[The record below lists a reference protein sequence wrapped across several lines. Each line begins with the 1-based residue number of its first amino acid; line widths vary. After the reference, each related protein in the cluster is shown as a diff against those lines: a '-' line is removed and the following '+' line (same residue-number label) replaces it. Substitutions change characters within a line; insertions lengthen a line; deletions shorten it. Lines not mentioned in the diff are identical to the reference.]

1 MSGEALKPMAA
12 ASSLPHQLD
21 TPVTAPA
28 NAALLDI
35 KDLRVTVGAGT
46 STKTIIDGLSLQ
58 VRQGEIVALV
68 GESGSGK
75 SMTAMSLLRLLP
87 PAVAISGGQILFR
100 DHDVLKMSQRELT
113 HLRGG
118 HIGMIF
124 QQPQAMLD
132 PTSRVGV
139 QVGEAL
145 WKHRRP
151 DKASMRDRVIK
162 LLADVGIPAPA
173 TRLDCFAHELSGGM
187 AQRVMMAAAMSGEP
201 QLLIADEPTTALD
214 VTVQVQILKLLDEQ
228 RRKRNL
234 AILLITHDLSIVSAI
249 ADRVAVMYAGRIVE
263 EGPARDILKR
273 PRHPYTRA
281 LIQCSLLKPDENG
294 QLYSIPST
302 PLAPTSGHGCRFLPR
317 CPTAAAN
324 GISAHCLEQEPQLNA
339 YESNCTARCWAVDC
353 SAHTAMAAG
362 RGCA

>member
-1 MSGEALKPMAA
+1 MSEA
-12 ASSLPHQLD
+12 D
-21 TPVTAPA
+21 D
-28 NAALLDI
+28 AALLDVR
-35 KDLRVTVGAGT
+35 DLRVTVSGEGAP
-46 STKTIIDGLSLQ
+46 KTIIDGLNLK
-58 VRQGEIVALV
+58 VRRGEIVALV

-75 SMTAMSLLRLLP
+75 SMTALSLMRLLP
-87 PAVAISGGQILFR
+87 AGLRISGGEILFKGS
-100 DHDVLKMSQRELT
+100 DVLGLSQAELT

-118 HIGMIF
+118 HVAMIF

-132 PTSRVGV
+132 PTCRVGV

-151 DKASMRDRVIK
+151 DRASVPGRVAK
-162 LLADVGIPAPA
+162 LLADVGIPAPE
-173 TRLDCFAHELSGGM
+173 TRMQCFSHELSGGM

-201 QLLIADEPTTALD
+201 ELLIADEPTTALD

-281 LIQCSLLKPDENG
+281 LVQCSLLKPDADG
-294 QLYSIPST
+294 QLYSIPAGS
-302 PLAPTSGHGCRFLPR
+302 PAKSGCRFLPR

-324 GISAHCLEQEPQLNA
+324 GISAHCLEQEPELSTYDDA
-339 YESNCTARCWAVDC
+339 CTARCWAVPCHDRPALAA
-353 SAHTAMAAG
+353 SGATA
-362 RGCA
+362 

>member
-1 MSGEALKPMAA
+1 MDQRLPDAADDALA
-12 ASSLPHQLD
+12 
-21 TPVTAPA
+21 APA
-28 NAALLDI
+28 RDVLLDI
-35 KDLRVTVGAGT
+35 RNLHVSIPGKG
-46 STKTIIDGLSLQ
+46 SSKTIIDGLNLQ
-58 VRQGEIVALV
+58 LRSGEVVALV

-75 SMTAMSLLRLLP
+75 SMTALSLMRLLP
-87 PAVAISGGQILFR
+87 SAASITGGQVLFR
-100 DHDVLKMSQRELT
+100 GRDVLGMSQAELN

-118 HIGMIF
+118 HIAMIF

-139 QVGEAL
+139 QVAEAL

-151 DKASMRDRVIK
+151 DRSSVKERVIK

-173 TRLDCFAHELSGGM
+173 SRIDCYAHELSGGM

-201 QLLIADEPTTALD
+201 QILIADEPTTALD

-263 EGPARDILKR
+263 EGPARDILKQ

-281 LIQCSLLKPDENG
+281 LVQCSLLKADENG
-294 QLYSIPST
+294 RLYSIPA
-302 PLAPTSGHGCRFLPR
+302 APTALATGQGCRFLPR

-324 GISAHCLEQEPQLNA
+324 GISAHCLEQEPQLST
-339 YESNCTARCWAVDC
+339 YDSSCMARCWAVACND
-353 SAHTAMAAG
+353 HPAMAASG
-362 RGCA
+362 AHA

>member
-1 MSGEALKPMAA
+1 MDQCLPDAVG
-12 ASSLPHQLD
+12 AS
-21 TPVTAPA
+21 VAEPA
-28 NAALLDI
+28 RDVLLDVRN
-35 KDLRVTVGAGT
+35 LRVSALGKGT
-46 STKTIIDGLSLQ
+46 SKTIIEDLSLQ
-58 VRQGEIVALV
+58 LRSGEIVALV

-75 SMTAMSLLRLLP
+75 SMTALSLMRLLP
-87 PAVAISGGQILFR
+87 QEVGITGGQILFR
-100 DHDVLKMSQRELT
+100 GRDVLGMSQAELN

-118 HIGMIF
+118 HIAMIF

-139 QVGEAL
+139 QVAEAL
-145 WKHRRP
+145 CKHQRP
-151 DKASMRDRVIK
+151 DRASVKERVIK

-173 TRLDCFAHELSGGM
+173 SRTDCYAHELSGGM

-201 QLLIADEPTTALD
+201 QILIADEPTTALD

-263 EGPARDILKR
+263 EGPARDILR
-273 PRHPYTRA
+273 QPRHPYTRA
-281 LIQCSLLKPDENG
+281 LVQCSLLKPDADG
-294 QLYSIPST
+294 RLYSLPAAASVFNT
-302 PLAPTSGHGCRFLPR
+302 GQGCRFLPR

-324 GISAHCLEQEPQLNA
+324 GISAHCREQEPQLSS
-339 YESNCTARCWAVDC
+339 YHSSCMARCWAVPCKD
-353 SAHTAMAAG
+353 HPAMFGGERA
-362 RGCA
+362 

>member
-1 MSGEALKPMAA
+1 MAA
-12 ASSLPHQLD
+12 EPMN
-21 TPVTAPA
+21 PA
-28 NAALLDI
+28 VAESALLDI
-35 KDLRVTVGAGT
+35 RDLRVTVGTGAG
-46 STKTIIDGLSLQ
+46 TKTIIDGLSLK
-58 VRQGEIVALV
+58 VREGEIVALV

-87 PAVAISGGQILFR
+87 QAVTISGGQIMFR
-100 DHDVLKMSQRELT
+100 GHDVLQMSQRELT

-132 PTSRVGV
+132 PTCRIGV

-151 DKASMRDRVIK
+151 DRASFRDRVVK

-201 QLLIADEPTTALD
+201 QLLVADEPTTALD
-214 VTVQVQILKLLDEQ
+214 VTIQVQILKLLDEQ

-234 AILLITHDLSIVSAI
+234 AILLITHDLSIVTTI

-281 LIQCSLLKPDENG
+281 LVQCSLLKPDENG

-302 PLAPTSGHGCRFLPR
+302 PAAQGDSQGCRFLPR

-324 GISAHCLEQEPQLNA
+324 GISAHCLEQEPQLSQ
-339 YESNCTARCWAVDC
+339 YESHCMARCWAVNC
-353 SAHTAMAAG
+353 SDHASLAAG
-362 RGCA
+362 GARA